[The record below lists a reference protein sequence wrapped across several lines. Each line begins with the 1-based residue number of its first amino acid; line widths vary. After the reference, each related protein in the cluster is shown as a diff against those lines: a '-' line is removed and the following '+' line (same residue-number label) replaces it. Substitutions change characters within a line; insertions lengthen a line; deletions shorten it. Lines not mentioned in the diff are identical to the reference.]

1 MEQKTF
7 VKTLKTILE
16 TGKKQQELIHEC
28 GMYALETVNRGKTTG
43 VDSPVQ
49 MLWNTVNQLKSINR
63 QAFMQ
68 WLEAYGC
75 LRFVTLGD
83 KSKVI
88 KYKER
93 KQDDINKLLDEA
105 DKVPFWEF
113 AKEPTPN
120 LKPYDVLEALRNIV
134 QQAKSAATG
143 GKDGTK
149 PVRNIEHKE
158 MLDVISMILGSP
170 ESACKKLGLTLPSEV
185 KQEVP
190 TIEVDEEEFT
200 EEMLAETAEFVERL
214 GLRAA

>member
-7 VKTLKTILE
+7 VKSLKLILE
-16 TGKKQQELIHEC
+16 TGKKQEELIHSC
-28 GMYALETVNRGKTTG
+28 GLYALETVNKGKTTG
-43 VDSPVQ
+43 VDSPIQ
-49 MLWNTVNQLKSINR
+49 MLWTTVNQLKSVNR

-75 LRFVTLGD
+75 LRFVTLED

-93 KQDDINKLLDEA
+93 KNDDIQALLDEA
-105 DKVPFWEF
+105 ALVPFWDF

-120 LKPYDVLEALRNIV
+120 LKPYDVLEALKNV
-134 QQAKSAATG
+134 VAQAKSAATG
-143 GKDGTK
+143 GKDGSK

-158 MLDVISMILGSP
+158 LLDVISTILGSP
-170 ESACKKLGLTLPSEV
+170 ESVREKLGLTLPSEL
-185 KQEVP
+185 KNEVP
-190 TIEVDEEEFT
+190 TVEDDEEVFT
-200 EEMLAETAEFVERL
+200 DEMQAETYEYIERL